1 MRNLLLTTLFLLG
14 GLLTMNAQYSIVG
27 KWKTTDDKT
36 GDAKAIVEIKESKG
50 QYTGKIISIFD
61 PEKKDATCENC
72 PGQEAVKKYVG
83 LTILKNMVKDGDEY
97 TGGTIMDPESGI
109 EYKCTLK
116 LVGYSKLEVK
126 GSVSILLLGKS
137 QTWTKQ

>member
-1 MRNLLLTTLFLLG
+1 MKNLRLIILVVFGGILTA
-14 GLLTMNAQYSIVG
+14 NAQYSIVG
-27 KWKTTDDKT
+27 KWKTTDEKT
-36 GDAKAIVEIKESKG
+36 GDAKAIVEIKESNG

-61 PEKKDATCENC
+61 PEKKEAKCEKC
-72 PGQEAVKKYVG
+72 PGQDSVKNYLG
-83 LTILKNMVKDGDEY
+83 LTIIKNMVKNGDEY
-97 TGGTIMDPESGI
+97 TGGTIRDPESGI